1 MTILVTGATGFIGRH
16 LVEKLLECGSSVRVV
31 TRDPER
37 LPSQWRGRL
46 EVVAGSLLDK
56 GVQEAATKDV
66 GLVYHLAGEIRDP
79 SSMRA
84 INVEAV
90 RDLLE
95 AAALAGVKRIVY
107 VSSVGVIG
115 AVEPGV
121 VTEETPCR
129 PRTLYE
135 QTKLEGERIVLEF
148 ARSGKIEAMVLRPT
162 IVFGDGVERNK
173 DGFLEWLRAVQ
184 QERFVFIGKKSVANY
199 VYVGDVVEAMVRVAE
214 SPVRG
219 SAIYIVADPAPM
231 REFVGAMAQA
241 LGVTAPTRSLPVW
254 AAYVLGASL
263 QAASRI
269 LGTPAP
275 LTLSRAIALSSATLF
290 SGEKLSRGAVIALPF
305 GYRKGLDLTVR
316 WYREAGRL

>member
-1 MTILVTGATGFIGRH
+1 MTVLVTGATGFIGRH
-16 LVEKLLECGSSVRVV
+16 LVEKLLGRGSSVRVM
-31 TRDPER
+31 TRDPDR
-37 LPSQWRGRL
+37 LPSRWRGRVD
-46 EVVAGSLLDK
+46 VVAGSLLDK
-56 GVQEAATKDV
+56 GSQEAATKGV

-84 INVEAV
+84 VNVEAV
-90 RDLLE
+90 RGLLE
-95 AAALAGVKRIVY
+95 AAVLAGVKRVVH

-135 QTKLEGERIVLEF
+135 RTKLEGEQIVLEF
-148 ARSGKIEAMVLRPT
+148 ARSGRIDAVVLRPT
-162 IVFGDGVERNK
+162 IVFGDGMERNH

-184 QERFVFIGKKSVANY
+184 QERFMFIGKKGVANY
-199 VYVGDVVEAMVRVAE
+199 IYVGDVTEVMARVAE
-214 SPVRG
+214 CPVRG
-219 SAIYIVADPAPM
+219 SALYIVADPAPM

-254 AAYVLGASL
+254 AAYVLAASL
-263 QAASRI
+263 EAANRV

-275 LTLSRAIALSSATLF
+275 LTLSRVRALSSEAVF
-290 SGEKLSRGAVIALPF
+290 SGEKLSREAGITLPF

-316 WYREAGRL
+316 WYCLAGRL

>member
-31 TRDPER
+31 TRDPDR

-46 EVVAGSLLDK
+46 EVVAGSLRDK
-56 GVQEAATKDV
+56 GIQEAATKGV

-95 AAALAGVKRIVY
+95 AAALAGVKRVVH

-129 PRTLYE
+129 PRTPYE
-135 QTKLEGERIVLEF
+135 QSKLEGERIVLEF
-148 ARSGKIEAMVLRPT
+148 AQSGRIEVMVLRPT
-162 IVFGDGVERNK
+162 IVFGGGVERNK

-184 QERFVFIGKKSVANY
+184 QERFVFIGKKSIANY

-214 SPVRG
+214 SPVHG
-219 SAIYIVADPAPM
+219 SAIYIVADSAPM
-231 REFVGAMAQA
+231 REFVGAMAQT
-241 LGVTAPTRSLPVW
+241 LGVSAPTRSLPAW
-254 AAYVLGASL
+254 AAYVLAASL
-263 QAASRI
+263 QAAHRI

-275 LTLSRAIALSSATLF
+275 LTLSRVLALSSETLF
-290 SGEKLSRGAVIALPF
+290 SGEKLRTQAGIALPF
-305 GYRKGLDLTVR
+305 GYRKGLDLTVQ
-316 WYREAGRL
+316 WYRSAGRL

>member
-31 TRDPER
+31 TRDPDR
-37 LPSQWRGRL
+37 LPSQWRGCL

-56 GVQEAATKDV
+56 GVPKAATKGV

-129 PRTLYE
+129 PRTPYE
-135 QTKLEGERIVLEF
+135 WTKLEGERIVLEF

-231 REFVGAMAQA
+231 QDFVVAMAQA
-241 LGVTAPTRSLPVW
+241 LGVPPPTRSVPVW
-254 AAYVLGASL
+254 AAYLVGTGIETMYRLVGA
-263 QAASRI
+263 
-269 LGTPAP
+269 PAP
-275 LTLSRAIALSSATLF
+275 LTPARVRALSSETMF
-290 SGEKLSRGAVIALPF
+290 SGDKLRKQAGIVFPF
-305 GYRKGLDLTVR
+305 GYQLGLQR
-316 WYREAGRL
+316 AIQWYRDAGRL